1 MGEIIDE
8 NMTLDEPVAAA
19 ATPSPLET
27 FCASIID
34 DIVSGMSFEIA
45 SDVCAGVYPIAAIE
59 VEDTVKVCASLL
71 SEMVSKVALDGGAK
85 LADEIALESKYL
97 DAIEQGQPGRH
108 FVLSH
113 MKRLL
118 AKKTFAQRLCAT
130 GKAASMLVRE
140 AGGSSGYWPMCIAD
154 LLRHVPE
161 YATQLDAAGDIFTPL
176 LKWGA
181 ETQHGMASKARGA
194 SRVALNSL
202 VGQIGFSTALPK
214 MMAADEMV
222 PCVAKGLDDERGS
235 MTPSGTPLASF
246 LFGKLD
252 DAKKVQVYAK
262 FLDKEDNGV
271 GTWDHFGLGKYSIAQ
286 LAGGFSLRSCD
297 VPDGIKEAYTLYKT
311 QVGIKLQLAFKN
323 NVEQPDMEYL
333 VAAATYL
340 GLKGESN
347 ATDPKVAKLEAASGV
362 LKALAPHLKH
372 ERARL
377 DAAWDRD
384 TEESDKTVLLT
395 RRRTLASLFKA
406 WNMLLRPEERI
417 KKQFVK
423 AMPDQMLPPPPAP
436 PPPAARACVTMWV
449 PHPGDSAPLQP
460 PPVLMPPAV
469 SAAVVPFVPPPAAP
483 PPLNEYLSRRVFPR
497 IDCAKCVV
505 ARGQDAS
512 VREGFATDGGKG
524 RVRNVSLKR
533 ACPLAAHAI
542 SASGDGVE
550 LNGVK
555 LLEQYERDY
564 GVKLTNKKQ
573 KFKEFMNDA
582 YGHGKPPSLD
592 PLGKA
597 PHYKVTLYA
606 PPRVDASLTVEGG
619 AVKLNLSSFGYTPTS
634 DQGTKDNY
642 MGFMIV

>member
-1 MGEIIDE
+1 MSSESSSSSPESPPAAELMGEVDE
-8 NMTLDEPVAAA
+8 NMTLDELVAAAA

-45 SDVCAGVYPIAAIE
+45 SDVCASVYPTAAIE
-59 VEDTVKVCASLL
+59 VEDTVNVCASLL
-71 SEMVSKVALDGGAK
+71 SEMVSKVAHDGGAE
-85 LADEIALESKYL
+85 LADEIASESKYL
-97 DAIEQGQPGRH
+97 DAIEQGQPIPDRRIH

-113 MKRLL
+113 MKTLL

-140 AGGSSGYWPMCIAD
+140 AAGGSGYWPMCISR
-154 LLRHVPE
+154 LLHHVPE
-161 YATQLDAAGDIFTPL
+161 YATQLDTAGDIFTPL
-176 LKWGA
+176 LGWGA
-181 ETQHGMASKARGA
+181 DERRGHRDA
-194 SRVALNSL
+194 SRVALTSL
-202 VGQIGFSTALPK
+202 VRQIGSTTALPK

-222 PCVAKGLDDERGS
+222 PCVAKGLDDRWQRANG
-235 MTPSGTPLASF
+235 

-262 FLDKEDNGV
+262 FLEKEELE
-271 GTWDHFGLGKYSIAQ
+271 TWNHFGLGKYSIAE

-297 VPDGIKEAYTLYKT
+297 VPDGVKEAYTLYKT
-311 QVGIKLQLAFKN
+311 QVGFKLQLAFRN
-323 NVEQPDMEYL
+323 DVDQPHMESL

-340 GLKGESN
+340 GLKGKSN
-347 ATDPKVAKLEAASGV
+347 ATDPKDAKLEAANGV
-362 LKALAPHLKH
+362 LKALAPHLKR
-372 ERARL
+372 ERDRL
-377 DAAWDRD
+377 DAVWDRD

-395 RRRTLASLFKA
+395 RRRNRASLLKA

-423 AMPDQMLPPPPAP
+423 AMPDQMLPPP
-436 PPPAARACVTMWV
+436 AARACVTMWV
-449 PHPGDSAPLQP
+449 PHPGGSAPLQP
-460 PPVLMPPAV
+460 PPVLMPPAA

-483 PPLNEYLSRRVFPR
+483 PPLNEYLSGRVLPR

-505 ARGQDAS
+505 ARGPDAS

-524 RVRNVSLKR
+524 RVRNVSRKR

-542 SASGDGVE
+542 SASGDGVP
-550 LNGVK
+550 VI
-555 LLEQYERDY
+555 EQYEHYY

-573 KFKEFMNDA
+573 KFQEFMSGTFGAN
-582 YGHGKPPSLD
+582 
-592 PLGKA
+592 PLGKG
-597 PHYKVTLYA
+597 PSFKVTLYH
-606 PPRVDASLTVEGG
+606 PPRVDASLALEGG
-619 AVKLNLSSFGYTPTS
+619 AVKLNLASLGYTPTS
-634 DQGTKDNY
+634 EQGTKDNY